1 MNFAEAAYF
10 TDFGVPATL
19 DGAPVRGIFDNAY
32 GESFGLVASSS
43 PVFRLPSSIAVAT
56 GQTLIIAAT
65 TYTVAGI
72 EPDGT
77 GLTVL
82 RLEKA

>member
-1 MNFAEAAYF
+1 VNFAEAAYF

-43 PVFRLPSSIAVAT
+43 PVFRLPSSIAVTT
-56 GQTLIIAAT
+56 GQTLVIAAT

>member
-1 MNFAEAAYF
+1 MNFAEAAF
-10 TDFGVPATL
+10 FADFGADATL
-19 DGAPVRGIFDNAY
+19 NGAPVRGIFDNAY

-56 GQTLIIAAT
+56 GQTLVIAAT

-77 GLTVL
+77 GLTLL

>member
-1 MNFAEAAYF
+1 MLEDFAAYF
-10 TDFGVPATL
+10 ADFGVPATL
-19 DGAPVRGIFDNAY
+19 NGVIVRGIFDNAY
-32 GESFGLVASSS
+32 GESFSLVASSS

-56 GQTLIIAAT
+56 GQTLVIAAT
-65 TYTVAGI
+65 TYTVVGV

-82 RLEKA
+82 RLEKQ